1 MDMDHLFEIETPY
14 PDLTDLTEDKTAI
27 RLIAPQYAGCYG
39 ELTAVLQYTYQK
51 HVFEQLGDD
60 ETARILEHISV
71 VEMKHFDY
79 LGEMILKLGALPIYS
94 VLPPYPSRFYSA
106 RSVSYVASPERMIL
120 ADIAAEQEAIA
131 SYTTIAR
138 QTKNEIVKNGLLRIV
153 EDEKLHLKIFG
164 TLLR

>member
-1 MDMDHLFEIETPY
+1 MDRLFESDKPY
-14 PDLTDLTEDKTAI
+14 PDLTDLTEDKAAV
-27 RLIAPQYAGCYG
+27 RLLAPQYAGCYG
-39 ELTAVLQYTYQK
+39 ELTAILQYTYQK
-51 HVFEQLGDD
+51 HIFEQLGDE
-60 ETARILEHISV
+60 ETARVLEHISL

-94 VLPPYPSRFYSA
+94 ALPPYPSRFYSA
-106 RSVSYVASPERMIL
+106 RSVAYTASPDRMIL

-138 QTKNEIVKNGLLRIV
+138 QVKNEIVKNALLRII